1 MSAQSRGLHV
11 LSQLKSSLHNR
22 FYTLSR
28 LTELD
33 IYRLRN
39 RLRHTCFGMFAIIFI
54 NLTSRLNNNK
64 YIFFITGWKDRPVFD
79 NPSYRLA
86 LKNGLIREVQR
97 VVFRSQTNSVWSEQ
111 EFLFDHQLL
120 SSVICSPALVWSPA
134 LSTVQP
140 ASMKCNANLPNV
152 NTDARIFVS
161 AAEEG
166 ISLVWHM
173 RHMIPTLAH
182 SLNLFHPVANNSR
195 WYILKKYPAQTV
207 FLYS

>member
-1 MSAQSRGLHV
+1 MGC
-11 LSQLKSSLHNR
+11 SQLSLLILQVDWTITN
-22 FYTLSR
+22 
-28 LTELD
+28 
-33 IYRLRN
+33 
-39 RLRHTCFGMFAIIFI
+39 IF
-54 NLTSRLNNNK
+54 
-64 YIFFITGWKDRPVFD
+64 FFITGWKDRPVFD

-97 VVFRSQTNSVWSEQ
+97 IVFRSQTNSVWSEQ

-134 LSTVQP
+134 LSTVQL

-166 ISLVWHM
+166 FRLFDTWGTWFQHSRTRWTCFTLSLIIVDD
-173 RHMIPTLAH
+173 I
-182 SLNLFHPVANNSR
+182 FK
-195 WYILKKYPAQTV
+195 KKYPAQTV

>member
-1 MSAQSRGLHV
+1 MSTQSQVLHV

-28 LTELD
+28 LTEFD
-33 IYRLRN
+33 IYHLRN

-97 VVFRSQTNSVWSEQ
+97 IVFRSQTNSVWSEQ

-134 LSTVQP
+134 LSTEQL
-140 ASMKCNANLPNV
+140 ASMEFHANV

-166 ISLVWHM
+166 FRSFDTWGTWFQHSRTHWTCFTLSLIIVDD
-173 RHMIPTLAH
+173 I
-182 SLNLFHPVANNSR
+182 F
-195 WYILKKYPAQTV
+195 
-207 FLYS
+207 